1 MHTTLGGGLKFLEG
15 VPMSL
20 SGGREV
26 RMDPKSIVRVVSVV
40 DTRQVEEIGDRFVRV
55 PGTGEENECA
65 RCGRLHEIHAAV
77 ETADGQLHVVGVSCA
92 RGSSIEDTVR
102 KAIGRVRTI
111 GRQRAE
117 VASLAARM
125 AEAEASLEELKAT
138 RPTVEDTTVTVR
150 YGRHAGDRRQAVRV
164 GDVVEGYEPDRYQS
178 ATEGRE
184 LAIELAVDG
193 WIRKRLKERG
203 LDRPIYWIRLELQA
217 AERRLHR
224 SERALE
230 RLLGQED

>member
-1 MHTTLGGGLKFLEG
+1 MSLTPFALHLTYRRGAGELERPARLPAREAHLLHTTLGGGLKFLEG

-125 AEAEASLEELKAT
+125 AEAEASLEELK
-138 RPTVEDTTVTVR
+138 RR
-150 YGRHAGDRRQAVRV
+150 GR
-164 GDVVEGYEPDRYQS
+164 
-178 ATEGRE
+178 
-184 LAIELAVDG
+184 
-193 WIRKRLKERG
+193 
-203 LDRPIYWIRLELQA
+203 
-217 AERRLHR
+217 R
-224 SERALE
+224 SRTP
-230 RLLGQED
+230 R